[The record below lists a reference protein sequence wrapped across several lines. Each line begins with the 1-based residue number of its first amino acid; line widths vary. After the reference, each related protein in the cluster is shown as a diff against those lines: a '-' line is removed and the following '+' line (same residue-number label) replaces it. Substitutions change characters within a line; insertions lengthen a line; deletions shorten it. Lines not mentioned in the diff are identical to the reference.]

1 MEEVDAS
8 REQLAGALADA
19 GFAASTAEAQRGA
32 AGGVA
37 AVHQAA
43 LVRAIVVASL
53 YPNLL
58 QAREPDTKYMST
70 AAGAVASANDDSRLV
85 KYYLAPKGGRAF
97 LHPSS
102 SLFGA
107 TGFECPWLVYGSKQI
122 IARPGEPSPRV
133 SVRNVTAASAYSL
146 LLFGGDYSVQHA
158 AQTVTIDGVVKL
170 GVPPAVAALVRELRA
185 ALDAHLLKKLE
196 DPAVDGGALVDAVI
210 GLIAKTK
217 V

>member
-1 MEEVDAS
+1 M
-8 REQLAGALADA
+8 
-19 GFAASTAEAQRGA
+19 
-32 AGGVA
+32 
-37 AVHQAA
+37 
-43 LVRAIVVASL
+43 
-53 YPNLL
+53 
-58 QAREPDTKYMST
+58 
-70 AAGAVASANDDSRLV
+70 
-85 KYYLAPKGGRAF
+85 
-97 LHPSS
+97 
-102 SLFGA
+102 
-107 TGFECPWLVYGSKQI
+107 YGSKQI

-185 ALDAHLLKKLE
+185 ALDTHLLKKLE

-210 GLIAKTK
+210 GLISKTK